1 VGRRR
6 CFEEA
11 RRYVFELAYGPR
23 YVTIVD
29 SAAGGVGV
37 ALECSGAL
45 PSSSFWV

>member
-23 YVTIVD
+23 DVTIVD
-29 SAAGGVGV
+29 SAVGGVGV